1 MWLFRGR
8 RSPLR
13 RGDTDVERRVRWA
26 LLYTWCSW
34 CPGTMK
40 YFLAN
45 EMWVFLVM
53 PFLTNQKIIW
63 VIFWLVEI
71 DQSGSRLT
79 NQWGY
84 FVSKYGDV
92 IGSEW
97 GILIGCWNRDSS
109 ALSVSCD
116 PVLTRLWSRD
126 CDNSDCLVPKIE
138 FPLFGWI
145 LFLVIIKWRVTVI
158 ALRFWIK
165 TGLLFLLWHCFGGHT
180 GRAMHRECMSVLLWL
195 FCSSISGGPRVGP
208 NLIAHVSSIYKWCVQ
223 WLTWGSRCC
232 CFRGSGLF

>member
-34 CPGTMK
+34 CPGTMI

-53 PFLTNQKIIW
+53 PFITNQKIIW

-138 FPLFGWI
+138 FQLFGWI
-145 LFLVIIKWRVTVI
+145 LFLVIIKWRITVI
-158 ALRFWIK
+158 ALRF
-165 TGLLFLLWHCFGGHT
+165 
-180 GRAMHRECMSVLLWL
+180 
-195 FCSSISGGPRVGP
+195 
-208 NLIAHVSSIYKWCVQ
+208 
-223 WLTWGSRCC
+223 
-232 CFRGSGLF
+232 

>member
-138 FPLFGWI
+138 FPTILTLAMLN
-145 LFLVIIKWRVTVI
+145 LFLGNMKICLQFLYHLLTLRCILSSVIR
-158 ALRFWIK
+158 
-165 TGLLFLLWHCFGGHT
+165 
-180 GRAMHRECMSVLLWL
+180 
-195 FCSSISGGPRVGP
+195 
-208 NLIAHVSSIYKWCVQ
+208 Y
-223 WLTWGSRCC
+223 
-232 CFRGSGLF
+232 